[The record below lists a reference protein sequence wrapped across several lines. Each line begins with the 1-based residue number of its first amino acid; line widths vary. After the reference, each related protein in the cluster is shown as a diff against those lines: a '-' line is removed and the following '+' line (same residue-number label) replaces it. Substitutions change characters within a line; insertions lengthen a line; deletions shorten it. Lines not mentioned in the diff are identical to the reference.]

1 MENKDRIKALNILFT
16 ASVISLFVTIIMS
29 FVPYVSKAVCII
41 GPVLTYIIGRILCYK
56 EYKDETP

>member
-1 MENKDRIKALNILFT
+1 MEERTKALNILLT
-16 ASVISLFVTIIMS
+16 ASIISLVVTIILS
-29 FVPYVSKAVCII
+29 VIPKINAATCII